1 MLVFLV
7 DKNTLFTQIIRTIE
21 GLLTTRKVEQK
32 MTELPAGN
40 MPQPEMEQNN
50 NDVVDA
56 AIERGVNR
64 VLDEVV
70 DKALAQLSNATER
83 ESIRASLT
91 SVVRETLSEVTEQE
105 MMRQMSMAPMESVGA
120 MAIGDAVNA
129 GISAAKQV
137 QNLGFVEFTAGLIN
151 GTFDAIIGATIKQM
165 DAYAKLVADLAKT
178 LAQFQ
183 AENVSD
189 AQVNAHLAQ
198 RYPDGQGDTVVR
210 ANFVFPDTAAD
221 PNNGTSAK
229 TGNQKFQEVVAA
241 LIQDTSNLPQAS
253 RLTRGSLGIDETD
266 TNIKQFTAAHITTI
280 RTAIALSLA
289 STMMDHLRAMAREGM
304 ARIVIT
310 NGEILSK
317 LTFNVDATDEQ
328 TTQKNQYQRSSVG
341 AYVRGSAGWGWGR
354 VSAGVSYSNLNVK
367 TVNESSFDSVTMSA
381 EIIGQV
387 KIQFKTETFPPV
399 VTQGNG

>member
-1 MLVFLV
+1 
-7 DKNTLFTQIIRTIE
+7 
-21 GLLTTRKVEQK
+21 
-32 MTELPAGN
+32 MTELPAGD
-40 MPQPEMEQNN
+40 MPQSEMPINN

-70 DKALAQLSNATER
+70 DKALAQLSSGTER

-105 MMRQMSMAPMESVGA
+105 MKRQMSMAPMESVGA

-129 GISAAKQV
+129 GMSAAKQV

-165 DAYAKLVADLAKT
+165 KAYAELVADLAKT

-189 AQVNAHLAQ
+189 SQVNAHLAQ

-210 ANFVFPDTAAD
+210 ANFTFPDTAANPD
-221 PNNGTSAK
+221 KGITAK

-241 LIQDTSNLPQAS
+241 LILETSNLPQAS
-253 RLTRGSLGIDETD
+253 RLTRNSLGIDETD

-328 TTQKNQYQRSSVG
+328 TTQKNQYQSSSVG